1 MPMKTKLIETFR
13 ELIPVIILAA
23 FGGFTRTIAH
33 KDGDHQKFTW
43 KRTLAEIVVAIF
55 CGLLIHWILKSFEL
69 SEHIRTAAIALAGYS
84 SRCVLSIIH
93 AEFLQ
98 KIKIITNIGGK

>member
-1 MPMKTKLIETFR
+1 MKTKFFEMIM
-13 ELIPVIILAA
+13 ELAPVVLLAA
-23 FGGFTRTIAH
+23 FGGFTRTIANR
-33 KDGDHQKFTW
+33 DGEQFTI
-43 KRTLAEIVVAIF
+43 RRAISEIIVAIF
-55 CGLLIHWILKSFEL
+55 CGLLIHWVLKSFDL

-98 KIKIITNIGGK
+98 KIRIITKVGR

>member
-1 MPMKTKLIETFR
+1 MKTKLIETFR
-13 ELIPVIILAA
+13 ELIPVILLAA
-23 FGGFTRTIAH
+23 FGGFTRTIAYR
-33 KDGDHQKFTW
+33 DGEQKFSW

>member
-1 MPMKTKLIETFR
+1 MKEKFLNAIIE
-13 ELIPVIILAA
+13 LAPVILLAA
-23 FGGFTRTIAH
+23 FGGFTRTIANR
-33 KDGDHQKFTW
+33 DGEKKFTI
-43 KRTLAEIVVAIF
+43 RRAISEIIVAIF
-55 CGLLIHWILKSFEL
+55 CGLLIHWVLKSFDL

-98 KIKIITNIGGK
+98 KIRIITKVSK

>member
-1 MPMKTKLIETFR
+1 MKEKILNAIIE
-13 ELIPVIILAA
+13 LAPVILLAA
-23 FGGFTRTIAH
+23 FGGFTRTIANR
-33 KDGDHQKFTW
+33 DNEKFTI
-43 KRTLAEIVVAIF
+43 RRAISEIIVAIF
-55 CGLLIHWILKSFEL
+55 CGLLIHWILKSFDL

-98 KIKIITNIGGK
+98 KIKIITKVSK

>member
-1 MPMKTKLIETFR
+1 MKTKFFDMIM
-13 ELIPVIILAA
+13 ELAPVVLLAA
-23 FGGFTRTIAH
+23 FGGFTRTIANR
-33 KDGDHQKFTW
+33 DGEKFTI
-43 KRTLAEIVVAIF
+43 RRAISEIIVAIF
-55 CGLLIHWILKSFEL
+55 CGLLIHWVLKSFDL

-98 KIKIITNIGGK
+98 KIKIITKVGR

>member
-1 MPMKTKLIETFR
+1 MKAKLIDTIR
-13 ELIPVIILAA
+13 ELAPVILLAA
-23 FGGFTRTIAH
+23 FGGFTRTIANR
-33 KDGDHQKFTW
+33 DGEQKFTW

-69 SEHIRTAAIALAGYS
+69 SENVRTAAIALAGYS

-98 KIKIITNIGGK
+98 KIKIMTKVK